1 LFKQN
6 NTQPLENKTMK
17 FLKGILIVAVSA
29 LGISTSEAAWNTL
42 VTVAGT
48 SAIAPASNF
57 KGQAVTGFKAG
68 QSEVNYTEWLAVR
81 TYAGS
86 IGGFD
91 LSLSGTGYS
100 ATAPVETLNWYDAL
114 KWCNAATIQQ
124 GTLTPVYNVGTLSI
138 GSLTSTGTVATAI
151 VPGGHKLSSGAWVKV
166 TGATPTGYNLTK
178 PVFVVNA
185 TTFTY
190 PTVVSGTATA
200 TGTLVATVLY
210 TTGDVVPNVDATAT
224 GYRLPSEKEWEW
236 AALGGVSSGSYTYS
250 GSNTSTAVAW
260 SSTNI
265 PARGAQPVMGKTA
278 NELSIYD
285 MSGNV
290 NEWCFDD
297 ATPLY
302 GRRVRGGCWL
312 QDANSQRTLIRGYS
326 DPARQE
332 AGFGFRVFTN

>member
-1 LFKQN
+1 
-6 NTQPLENKTMK
+6 MK

-57 KGQAVTGFKAG
+57 KGQAVTGFKVG

-81 TYAGS
+81 TYAGN

-124 GTLTPVYNVGTLSI
+124 GTLTPVYNVGTLSV

-151 VPGGHKLSSGAWVKV
+151 VPGGHKLSSGAWVRV
-166 TGATPTGYNLTK
+166 TGATPTGYNLTRS
-178 PVFVVNA
+178 VFVVNA

-190 PTVVSGTATA
+190 QTVVSGTATA

-210 TTGDVVPNVDATAT
+210 TTGDVVPNVDASAT

-250 GSNTSTAVAW
+250 GSNTSTSVAW

-297 ATPLY
+297 STPLY

-326 DPARQE
+326 NPARQE